1 MRTGQLVSD
10 RSRRLDAH
18 TGRVLILLRHF
29 GATAEKPLEGLTKL
43 AKLDFLMRYPGF
55 TDRLLADLGADWTLG
70 AEPTDDER
78 QAVESRMVRY
88 KYGPW
93 DDRYYPVLGT
103 LVGLG
108 LVTLSKAGRTL
119 VMSLTPA
126 GADLASD
133 IAGQEDWQ
141 QVDFRA
147 SFLRTHFD
155 ITGSRLKN
163 LIYTKLPEV
172 IDRPIRTLI

>member
-1 MRTGQLVSD
+1 MSA
-10 RSRRLDAH
+10 RSQRLDAH

-29 GATAEKPLEGLTKL
+29 GATGETPLEGLTKL
-43 AKLDFLMRYPGF
+43 AKLDFLIRYPVF
-55 TDRLLADLGADWTLG
+55 TDRLLEDLGADWMLG
-70 AEPTDDER
+70 TQPTDDER

-108 LVTLSKAGRTL
+108 LVTLGKKGRTL
-119 VMSLTPA
+119 VMSLTEA
-126 GADLASD
+126 GADLAAN

-141 QVDFRA
+141 QVDLRA
-147 SFLRTHFD
+147 SFLRTHFNV
-155 ITGSRLKN
+155 TGSRLKR
-163 LIYTKLPEV
+163 LIYTKLPDV
-172 IDRPIRTLI
+172 VDRPIRTVI